1 MPDQKLT
8 DFLTDLAKPQN
19 MERLKTYLHSKQER
33 DEIVEQSDLSNDT
46 KKALKD
52 NDFKKVKAIIHAEDP
67 GSDVYLVPMGQHITS
82 L

>member
-1 MPDQKLT
+1 LPDQKLT
-8 DFLTDLAKPQN
+8 DFFTDLAKPQN
-19 MERLKTYLHSKQER
+19 SQRLKKYLHSKEER
-33 DEIVEQSDLSNDT
+33 ETIVEESSLSTDS

-52 NDFKKVKAIIHAEDP
+52 NDFKKVKEIIHEEDP

>member
-19 MERLKTYLHSKQER
+19 KERLKKYLHSKEER
-33 DEIVEQSDLSNDT
+33 ETIVDESALSNDT
-46 KKALKD
+46 KKALKE
-52 NDFKKVKAIIHAEDP
+52 NNFTKVKDIVHGEKP
-67 GSDVYLVPMGQHITS
+67 GSDVYLVPMGQHITT

>member
-19 MERLKTYLHSKQER
+19 KERLKTYLHSKQER
-33 DEIVEQSDLSNDT
+33 ETIVDESDLPAP
-46 KKALKD
+46 KKQALKD
-52 NDFKKVKAIIHAEDP
+52 NDFKKVKEIIHEEDP
-67 GSDVYLVPMGQHITS
+67 GSDVYLVPMGQQISS

>member
-8 DFLTDLAKPQN
+8 DFLTDLTKPQN
-19 MERLKTYLHSKQER
+19 IERLKKYLHSKQER
-33 DEIVEQSDLSNDT
+33 DTIIDESNLPAP
-46 KKALKD
+46 KKQALKE
-52 NDFKKVKAIIHAEDP
+52 NNFKKVKEIITEENP

>member
-1 MPDQKLT
+1 MPEQKLT
-8 DFLTDLAKPQN
+8 DFLTDLAKPEN
-19 MERLKTYLHSKQER
+19 IERLKTYLHSKHER
-33 DEIVEQSDLSNDT
+33 DEIVDASNLPGA
-46 KKALKD
+46 KKQALKD